1 MEISMYN
8 VELDYPDLNYTL
20 VITPEKDD
28 FIIYLWE
35 QTMKVKFN
43 PYLYRSDDEDGKV
56 YKKLEDDWL
65 HNKIDQYKLTHSPDF
80 KKFLTERY
88 RKQAYDSCW
97 QEQKKLANMCQVLY
111 ED

>member
-1 MEISMYN
+1 MEITIK
-8 VELDYPDLNYTL
+8 LNP
-20 VITPEKDD
+20 VITT
-28 FIIYLWE
+28 L
-35 QTMKVKFN
+35 
-43 PYLYRSDDEDGKV
+43 EDGS
-56 YKKLEDDWL
+56 
-65 HNKIDQYKLTHSPDF
+65 KIDEYELTHSPDF